1 MAEPCSPA
9 PTADALLHCLEG
21 LDLGIVIL
29 DGGRRIVH
37 WNSWMSRHSGIP
49 RRLAIGS
56 ELCELFPEAQGGR
69 LAGAVREAIDT
80 GLSAVLSHH
89 VNASLLPLMR
99 ADNQGEELVAQS
111 IIVRPVKIG
120 AGCGCL
126 IQIHDQTYA
135 VERERKLRVQRNARY
150 HAIVEA
156 AQDCFVTV
164 DEGGLIQGM
173 NPISEVRFGLAQD
186 AALGLPIGTLLPGLE
201 DPGRLGAPLVE
212 MRAVGAEGR
221 EFDAEI
227 TTGSWIG
234 GGLRY
239 YTLFIRDVTERNQA
253 VEELRR
259 SQRMQALGQLTGGIA
274 HEFNNLLMVM
284 RANAELLQDTGTGP
298 NADHIRSLAAEIV
311 RAADR
316 GRNLTDGLLSFAR
329 RQPLRPEPVQL
340 RTMIAETVRMA
351 IPSLG
356 ADIDVQ
362 VECASGDPRVLA
374 DRAQLQNALLNL
386 LINARDAMPNGGRV
400 LVRAQSGPEG
410 FCTLTVA
417 DTGVGMTPDVLD
429 RACEPFFT
437 TKGPGRGTGLGL
449 SMVNGFARQSG
460 GAFELDSMPGAGTRA
475 SLRLPCSPV
484 EEEPSAA
491 EAVAPDPIA
500 SDPIAS
506 NSGHAAA
513 LLARFPPLRILVAED
528 DPQVREVVVT
538 MLGSGGHRITAVE
551 DAMAAL
557 EFLIDD
563 EADLLLADVM
573 LPHGMSGVVLSR
585 EARRLQP
592 RLAVVLMSGYNE
604 LAPGQADL
612 AGPAEILRKPF
623 TRRDLDHHMLA
634 ALEQVGRR

>member
-1 MAEPCSPA
+1 MAEPGSPA

-29 DGGRRIVH
+29 DGGQRIVH

-49 RRLAIGS
+49 RRLAVGS
-56 ELCELFPEAQGGR
+56 NLCELFPEAQGGR

-99 ADNQGEELVAQS
+99 ADGQGEELVAQS

-150 HAIVEA
+150 HAIVDA

-227 TTGSWIG
+227 TTGSWLS

-284 RANAELLQDTGTGP
+284 RANAELLQDTGTSGGTSGGTS
-298 NADHIRSLAAEIV
+298 ADDIRNLATEIV

-351 IPSLG
+351 VPSLG

-362 VECASGDPRVLA
+362 VECAPDDPHALA

-400 LVRAQSGPEG
+400 LVRAHHGPEG
-410 FCTLTVA
+410 LCTLTVA

-460 GAFELDSMPGAGTRA
+460 GAFALDSMPGAGTRA
-475 SLRLPCSPV
+475 SLRLPCPSV
-484 EEEPSAA
+484 EETSAP
-491 EAVAPDPIA
+491 ETVAPDHGRTAVLP
-500 SDPIAS
+500 
-506 NSGHAAA
+506 
-513 LLARFPPLRILVAED
+513 ARFPPLRILVAED
-528 DPQVREVVVT
+528 DPQVREVVVA
-538 MLGSGGHRITAVE
+538 MLGSGEHRITAVG

-557 EFLIDD
+557 EVLIDA
-563 EADLLLADVM
+563 EIDLLLADVV

-592 RLAVVLMSGYNE
+592 EMAVVLMSGYNE

-612 AGPAEILRKPF
+612 AGSAEILRKPF
-623 TRRDLDHHMLA
+623 TRRDLDHHMLT